1 MSSSPPNVVYDC
13 NVFVQALININGPGG
28 ACVRR
33 ALAKEVVLFLS
44 EAVLAEIREAPTK
57 PTPARLGVTVERT
70 ETLIENL
77 LKVAVMTQV
86 IPEQF
91 TYSRDPD
98 DAHYVNLAL
107 ATESRLIVSRDKDLL
122 SLMDQTRV
130 EGRDF
135 HARFPA
141 LRLLDPVE
149 FLQELDRSRR
159 RSSSEPE

>member
-1 MSSSPPNVVYDC
+1 MSPSAPNVVYDC

-33 ALAKEVVLFLS
+33 ALTKEVALFLS
-44 EAVLAEIREAPTK
+44 DPLLTELRRAPTK

-70 ETLIENL
+70 ETLIGNL
-77 LKVAVMTQV
+77 LKVAVVMQA

-91 TYSRDPD
+91 IYSRDPD

-107 ATESRLIVSRDKDLL
+107 ATESALIVSRDKDLL
-122 SLMDQTRV
+122 SLMDQTQANGK
-130 EGRDF
+130 EF

-141 LRLLDPVE
+141 LRILDPVE
-149 FLQELDRSRR
+149 FLREMDQNRQQTSR
-159 RSSSEPE
+159 EPE